1 MSLVFLT
8 KLSKLPYG
16 VMVSTEVSKTFSLG
30 SNPSRATNFKFMI
43 MKKCAII
50 LNGNDVV
57 KVTNLKRKYD
67 KFINNPDIKILEEC
81 DEDVLDEKFDYWKR
95 TINYKPQDNN
105 EEMLKYYW
113 KNVKT
118 GESITSVYPHL
129 NNIPFLN
136 LEDWVQ
142 VTK

>member
-1 MSLVFLT
+1 
-8 KLSKLPYG
+8 
-16 VMVSTEVSKTFSLG
+16 MVSTEVSKTFGLG
-30 SNPSRATNFKFMI
+30 SNPSGATNFKFMI

-113 KNVKT
+113 KNIKT
-118 GESITSVYPHL
+118 GESITSIYPHL
-129 NNIPFLN
+129 NNIPFLK

>member
-1 MSLVFLT
+1 
-8 KLSKLPYG
+8 
-16 VMVSTEVSKTFSLG
+16 
-30 SNPSRATNFKFMI
+30 

-81 DEDVLDEKFDYWKR
+81 DEDVLDEKYDYWKR

-105 EEMLKYYW
+105 EEIKKYYW
-113 KNVKT
+113 KNTKT
-118 GESITSVYPHL
+118 GESITSIYPHL
-129 NNIPFLN
+129 NNIPFLK